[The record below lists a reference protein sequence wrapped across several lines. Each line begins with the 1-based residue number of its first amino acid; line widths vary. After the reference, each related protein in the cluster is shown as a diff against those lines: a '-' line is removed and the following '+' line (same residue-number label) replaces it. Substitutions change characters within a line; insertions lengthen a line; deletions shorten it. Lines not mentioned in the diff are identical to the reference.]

1 MGTMKINKFIY
12 LVLNFSKGN
21 TEIIF
26 KGTLKACKLFIKDN
40 EFLYPQAYIK
50 RELTI
55 DNN

>member
-1 MGTMKINKFIY
+1 MKINKFIY